1 MHAIGSFFAIFIAP
15 LGFGT
20 WQDGATLIPGFLAKE
35 VIVSSM
41 AIIYASDE
49 SGLVHIIQEQ
59 FTPLSAYAF
68 MIFILLYIP
77 CLSTVA
83 TIRKE
88 TYSLKWTILAVTY
101 PLIAAYV
108 LSFVFYHISH
118 IFI

>member
-1 MHAIGSFFAIFIAP
+1 VLHP

-20 WQDGATLIPGFLAKE
+20 WQVGATLVPGFLAKE

-41 AIIYASDE
+41 AIIYSSSE
-49 SGLVHIIQEQ
+49 GGLVHVLQQQ

-88 TYSLKWTILAVTY
+88 
-101 PLIAAYV
+101 
-108 LSFVFYHISH
+108 
-118 IFI
+118 